1 MCSVKK
7 WVIAFLV
14 SAMSVLSS
22 CDDSLEGGIGLCDVL
37 VAVELPEDVSPES
50 VSDVSIVF
58 HNVSSLADTQF
69 FNNETMRVIPGLY
82 DVTYTATARLVN
94 GAESELR
101 AVRTSV
107 VIGGDRTVIS
117 MQPFNNIANDDFI
130 IAEIF
135 FAGTLQPSGN
145 QYNGDDYV
153 KIYNNTDHVLYADGL
168 TFFESRFLTTE
179 KYDYSPDIM
188 SEAVTVHA
196 LYTIPGSGHEHPVEP
211 GGYILLADTGIDHR
225 VINPNSFDLSH
236 ADWEWYDVSTQPNEL
251 DIDSPSVPNLDK
263 IYCYTKSF
271 FILHNRGFKCYG
283 LSRIQVDNATYNR
296 EYKYT

>member
-135 FAGTLQPSGN
+135 FAG
-145 QYNGDDYV
+145 
-153 KIYNNTDHVLYADGL
+153 
-168 TFFESRFLTTE
+168 
-179 KYDYSPDIM
+179 
-188 SEAVTVHA
+188 
-196 LYTIPGSGHEHPVEP
+196 
-211 GGYILLADTGIDHR
+211 
-225 VINPNSFDLSH
+225 
-236 ADWEWYDVSTQPNEL
+236 
-251 DIDSPSVPNLDK
+251 
-263 IYCYTKSF
+263 
-271 FILHNRGFKCYG
+271 
-283 LSRIQVDNATYNR
+283 
-296 EYKYT
+296 